1 MKRILSLDTSTKT
14 SGYAVFKD
22 GELFRYSSID
32 LSDIKD
38 TDARFREMV
47 SELYDL
53 IDREHPSAVVIEEMV
68 VPRNPQTQRMLMMI
82 LGAVYGKC
90 IRLGIDYC
98 PLRPTQWRK
107 LVRRDD
113 EKLPRKREELKEW
126 SVKKAE
132 ELYGIEGIDD
142 NVSDAILIGQA
153 YLFAID

>member
-38 TDARFREMV
+38 TDARFHEMV

-68 VPRNPQTQRMLMMI
+68 VPRNPQT
-82 LGAVYGKC
+82 
-90 IRLGIDYC
+90 
-98 PLRPTQWRK
+98 
-107 LVRRDD
+107 
-113 EKLPRKREELKEW
+113 
-126 SVKKAE
+126 
-132 ELYGIEGIDD
+132 
-142 NVSDAILIGQA
+142 
-153 YLFAID
+153 